1 MNRSVRLSGRAVSGT
16 VDVVVVGAGHAGLAM
31 SRCLS
36 DRGIEHVVLER
47 GQVANTWRRE
57 RWDSLRLLSPNWM
70 TRLPGHR
77 YSGDDPDGYM
87 SMPEVVRFISDYAG
101 RIGAPVRTGV
111 TVTSVVPV
119 ADSYRVSTDHGDLRC
134 RAVVVASGACSHPAV
149 PAISDAVPAGVQTYT
164 TRTYRSPSDLQPGGV
179 LVVGSSATGLQ
190 LAQEIQRSGRPVTLA
205 VGEHVRMPRVYRGR
219 DIFWW
224 MQRAG
229 VLGQRYDEVDDIARA
244 RRVPSP
250 QLVGSPERVTLDLNA
265 LRAEGV
271 RTVGKL
277 VSVQDGKALFSGS
290 LRNHCAMADLKLGR
304 LLDTI
309 DGWILQRDEAVAAR
323 PPERFEPTGVDRS
336 PALSLDLA
344 RGEIRSVVWAT
355 GYRADFGWLQ
365 LPVFDRKGRLR
376 HDGGVVDA
384 PGVYVMGLTFMRRR
398 QSSFIAGAEDDARD
412 LAEHLAGYLDRVC
425 GRRHVSV
432 GA

>member
-1 MNRSVRLSGRAVSGT
+1 MSRSVRFVGRAVSGA

-36 DRGIEHVVLER
+36 DRGIDHVVLER

-101 RIGAPVRTGV
+101 RIRAPVRTGV
-111 TVTSVVPV
+111 TVTSVNPA
-119 ADSYRVSTDHGDLRC
+119 ADGYRVGTDRGDWRC

-149 PAISDAVPAGVQTYT
+149 PAVSDALPVSVRTYT
-164 TRTYRSPSDLQPGGV
+164 TRTYRSPADLDSGGV

-205 VGEHVRMPRVYRGR
+205 VGEHVRMPRVYRGK

-229 VLGQRYDEVDDIARA
+229 VLGQRYDEVDDIQRA

-250 QLVGSPERVTLDLNA
+250 QLVGSPERVTLDLNV

-277 VSVQDGKALFSGS
+277 VSVRDGKALFSGS

-309 DGWILQRDEAVAAR
+309 DGWILESGEAAAAH

-344 RGEIRSVVWAT
+344 SGEIRSVVWAT
-355 GYRADFGWLQ
+355 GYRADFSWLQ
-365 LPVFDRKGRLR
+365 LPVFDRKGRVR

-412 LAEHLAGYLDRVC
+412 LADHLAGYLDSLC
-425 GRRHVSV
+425 GRRHASV